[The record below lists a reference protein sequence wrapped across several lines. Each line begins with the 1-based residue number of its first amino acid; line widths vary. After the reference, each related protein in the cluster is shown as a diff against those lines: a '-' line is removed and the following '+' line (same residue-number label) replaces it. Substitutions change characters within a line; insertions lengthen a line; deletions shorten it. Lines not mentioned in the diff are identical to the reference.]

1 MKPDK
6 RHYEIASFLRAMQRE
21 VTVEELAVQFTTS
34 PITIRRDLDS
44 LAEAGMILRTYG
56 GCIIRTELSTMFQQQ
71 LARNFRLKQAIGCS
85 AAEQIRSGETILF
98 DDGSTTFHLASN
110 LESKAP
116 LTVVTNSIA
125 VIPEISRFQGVQ
137 LEILGGSYNR
147 ETNFLGGSLA
157 ERLLEMR
164 YFDAVFVGVDA
175 VDEAGQCMVNS
186 PDVAR
191 LTQVMLRRANRRF
204 LLADHTKVG
213 AQATVVYGKLSDFD
227 MWITTRG
234 MAEVQLDGY
243 GKMTTV
249 KETAQANA
257 MSDESGTKTRQTAA
271 KAHKGNAH

>member
-21 VTVEELAVQFTTS
+21 VTVEELAVQFATS

-71 LARNFRLKQAIGCS
+71 LGRNFRLKQAIGCS

-125 VIPEISRFQGVQ
+125 AIPEISRFHGVQ
-137 LEILGGSYNR
+137 LEILGGAYNR

-213 AQATVVYGKLSDFD
+213 AQATVVYGRLSDFD

-234 MAEVQLDGY
+234 MAEVQLDRY

-249 KETAQANA
+249 KEAIQENA
-257 MSDESGTKTRQTAA
+257 MSDERGTKARQTAA
-271 KAHKGNAH
+271 KGHKGNAH